1 MFFKQTSKV
10 HRCCGWQPV
19 CKEDRG
25 MIKDNYWIIRKLA
38 YLEEDVASCDR
49 ISTGRY
55 FFPQVKYLIVP
66 KWCHSYNRALHIDYH
81 GYN

>member
-1 MFFKQTSKV
+1 MFFKQISQFY
-10 HRCCGWQPV
+10 RCCEWQPV

-25 MIKDNYWIIRKLA
+25 MITVNYWIIKT

-55 FFPQVKYLIVP
+55 FFPQ
-66 KWCHSYNRALHIDYH
+66 
-81 GYN
+81 G

>member
-1 MFFKQTSKV
+1 MLFKQIS
-10 HRCCGWQPV
+10 QPV

-25 MIKDNYWIIRKLA
+25 MITVNYWIIKRLK

-55 FFPQVKYLIVP
+55 FFPQ
-66 KWCHSYNRALHIDYH
+66 
-81 GYN
+81 G